1 MKTVS
6 KENLL
11 RAQAI
16 GSVCGGGSSMSKV
29 KIVSNPYRRSTVFLS
44 WDGEAWNPVDSV
56 NNPNSQ
62 LLSRQFSEGFFP
74 FKSTQ
79 IVEVILSEYGGG
91 APIEIEFEGPDD
103 EWAELVGA
111 CDEAGFSGRV
121 ALTRGSRTLANA
133 RDILPFVRDEFDG
146 VYPIIAGQTDG
157 RFKAQELL
165 RKFRDAS
172 SDVVPICVVGNYS
185 SGKSTF
191 INALIGAELLPSS
204 DRPLTARVFRIER
217 SDQSDRASITLD
229 YSGGSLRFWFGEKG
243 VDIDSPASSGQLAEE
258 VSACVRS
265 DDAAPVIDRV
275 RKALTV
281 INKYKP
287 APEEGLGD
295 LVEVRAPFR
304 EDGWMRDKKLVIF
317 DTPGSNSNSNARHLE
332 VLKEAMR
339 GMSDGLPIYVTEYSS
354 LDSNDNAELYDEIRE
369 IEALDER
376 FAMVV
381 VNKADTADL
390 PEDNQSQEMAE
401 YVLNTPVVRNL
412 YAHGVYYVSS
422 IMGLGAKTGGDFA
435 DRHYDRCFR
444 QLLSSYDDPEDRY
457 YTRLYRYDLM
467 PRQLQKKA
475 LVEAEGCSN
484 HILANS
490 GLFCVQRGIEDF
502 ATKYSVYNK
511 CSQSDA
517 LLHELIEDTDEALE
531 GVAERVEESRRLG
544 QDDLDA
550 SKGTCLNNLREESAS
565 LRTAAIDGYLPYMN
579 ERNYLEEASL
589 NSNLLRLWE
598 KDFSETRQNETGVG
612 EKGRMA
618 AASRAAVGS
627 KLRERAASMLDSR
640 DLLGLGSLVAS
651 FANDV
656 TKALESH
663 SEEMDARREAD
674 RAVSEDLLGM
684 IRGHFD
690 AELGRAIVKVEQRS
704 REYWGRR
711 SEEARA
717 ALLGLIS
724 NGEGIDEDRRDMLR
738 DIIIDFRP
746 LSLSDSVPEIKEIR
760 NPFDPNKLWKAPI
773 TIQHNLELSR
783 RVSRWRSA
791 VEPAHEDSYTTW
803 LNELTDKLA
812 ENIVDLNP
820 ELKRKLD
827 FIKQNEREL
836 ADLQVKRDRLRRA
849 EERVSSFMSWRGED

>member
-1 MKTVS
+1 
-6 KENLL
+6 
-11 RAQAI
+11 
-16 GSVCGGGSSMSKV
+16 MSKV
-29 KIVSNPYRRSTVFLS
+29 KIVSNPYRHSTIFLS
-44 WDGEAWNPVDSV
+44 WDEGTWNPVDSA

-62 LLSRQFSEGFFP
+62 LLSKQFSEGFFP

-79 IVEVILSEYGGG
+79 IVEVILSEYGGEE
-91 APIEIEFEGPDD
+91 PVEVEFEGPDD

-111 CDEAGFSGRV
+111 CDEAGLSGRV

-146 VYPIIAGQTDG
+146 VYPIIAGQADG
-157 RFKAQELL
+157 RPETQELL

-172 SDVVPICVVGNYS
+172 SDVVPVCVVGNYS

-217 SDQSDRASITLD
+217 SDQSDRASIALD
-229 YSGGSLRFWFGEKG
+229 CSGGSLRLWFGEKG
-243 VDIDSPASSGQLAEE
+243 VDIDSPASPCPLAEE
-258 VSACVRS
+258 VAACIQS
-265 DDAAPVIDRV
+265 DDASPVVDRT
-275 RKALTV
+275 RKALTI
-281 INKYKP
+281 INKYKST
-287 APEEGLGD
+287 PEEGLGD

-304 EDGWMRDKKLVIF
+304 EDGWMRGKKLVIF

-390 PEDNQSQEMAE
+390 PEDDQPQEMAE
-401 YVLNTPVVRNL
+401 YVLSTPVVRNL

-467 PRQLQKKA
+467 PRQLRKRA
-475 LVEAEGCSN
+475 LAEAEGSSN
-484 HILANS
+484 HVLANS

-517 LLHELIEDTDEALE
+517 LLRELIENTDEVLDD
-531 GVAERVEESRRLG
+531 VAERVEEGRRLG

-550 SKGTCLNNLREESAS
+550 SKGACLSNLRGESAS
-565 LRTAAIDGYLPYMN
+565 LRAAAIEGYLPHMN
-579 ERNYLEEASL
+579 ERDFLEGATL
-589 NSNLLRLWE
+589 NSDLLSAWE
-598 KDFSETRQNETGVG
+598 RGFSETRQNETGVD
-612 EKGRMA
+612 EKGRAA

-627 KLRERAASMLDSR
+627 KLRERATSMFDSR

-656 TKALESH
+656 AKALESH
-663 SEEMDARREAD
+663 SEEVGARKEAD
-674 RAVSEDLLGM
+674 RAVSEDLLER
-684 IRGHFD
+684 IREHFD
-690 AELGRAIVKVEQRS
+690 SELSRVIVEVERRS
-704 REYWGRR
+704 REYWVRC
-711 SEEARA
+711 SEEARE

-724 NGEGIDEDRRDMLR
+724 NGEGIDEDRRGMLR
-738 DIIIDFRP
+738 DIIIDFHP

-791 VEPAHEDSYTTW
+791 VEPAHEDSFTAW

-827 FIKQNEREL
+827 FIRQNEREL

-849 EERVSSFMSWRGED
+849 EERVSSLMSWRGED

>member
-1 MKTVS
+1 
-6 KENLL
+6 
-11 RAQAI
+11 
-16 GSVCGGGSSMSKV
+16 MSKV
-29 KIVSNPYRRSTVFLS
+29 KIVSNPYRCSTIFLS
-44 WDGEAWNPVDSV
+44 WDGETWNLVDFA

-62 LLSRQFSEGFFP
+62 LLNKQFSEGFFP

-91 APIEIEFEGPDD
+91 EPVEVEFEGPDD

-111 CDEAGFSGRV
+111 CDEAELSGRV
-121 ALTRGSRTLANA
+121 ALIRGSRTLANA
-133 RDILPFVRDEFDG
+133 RDILPFVRDEFDS
-146 VYPIIAGQTDG
+146 VYPIIAGQADG
-157 RFKAQELL
+157 RPETQELL

-172 SDVVPICVVGNYS
+172 SDVVPVCVVGNYS

-217 SDQSDRASITLD
+217 SDQTDRASVALD
-229 YSGGSLRFWFGEKG
+229 CSGGSLRLWFGEKG
-243 VDIDSPASSGQLAEE
+243 VDIDSPASPCLLTEE
-258 VSACVRS
+258 VAACIPPN
-265 DDAAPVIDRV
+265 DASPVTDRA
-275 RKALTV
+275 RKALTI

-304 EDGWMRDKKLVIF
+304 DDGWMRGKKLVIF

-369 IEALDER
+369 IDALDER

-390 PEDNQSQEMAE
+390 PEDDQSREMAE
-401 YVLNTPVVRNL
+401 YVLGTPVVRNL

-422 IMGLGAKTGGDFA
+422 IMGLGAKTGGNFA

-444 QLLSSYDDPEDRY
+444 QLLSSYDDPKDRY

-467 PRQLQKKA
+467 PRQLQKRA
-475 LVEAEGCSN
+475 LAEAEGSSN
-484 HILANS
+484 HVLANS

-517 LLHELIEDTDEALE
+517 LLHELIENTDEALE
-531 GVAERVEESRRLG
+531 DVAERVEEGRRLG

-550 SKGTCLNNLREESAS
+550 SKGACLSNLRGESAS
-565 LRTAAIDGYLPYMN
+565 LRAAAIDGYLPHMN
-579 ERNYLEEASL
+579 ERDYLEGATL
-589 NSNLLRLWE
+589 NADLLRTWE
-598 KDFSETRQNETGVG
+598 RSFSETRQNETGVD
-612 EKGRMA
+612 EKGRAA

-627 KLRERAASMLDSR
+627 KLRERAASMFDSR

-656 TKALESH
+656 TKAFESH
-663 SEEMDARREAD
+663 SEEMNARREAD
-674 RAVSEDLLGM
+674 RAVSDDLLER
-684 IRGHFD
+684 IREHFD
-690 AELGRAIVKVEQRS
+690 SELGRAIVEVERRS
-704 REYWGRR
+704 REYWVQC

-724 NGEGIDEDRRDMLR
+724 NGEGINEERRDMLR
-738 DIIIDFRP
+738 NIIIDFRP
-746 LSLSDSVPEIKEIR
+746 LSLSDSVPEIMEIR

-791 VEPAHEDSYTTW
+791 VEPAHEDSFTTW

-827 FIKQNEREL
+827 FIRQNEREL

>member
-1 MKTVS
+1 
-6 KENLL
+6 
-11 RAQAI
+11 
-16 GSVCGGGSSMSKV
+16 MSKV
-29 KIVSNPYRRSTVFLS
+29 KIVSNPYRRSTTFYS
-44 WDGEAWNPVDSV
+44 WSGEAWVPVDSE

-62 LLSRQFSEGFFP
+62 LLSKQFSEGFFP

-79 IVEVILSEYGGG
+79 IVEVILSEYAGEGHV
-91 APIEIEFEGPDD
+91 EVEFEGPDD

-121 ALTRGSRTLANA
+121 ALARGSRTLANA

-146 VYPIIAGQTDG
+146 VYSIIAGQADG
-157 RFKAQELL
+157 SPETQELL

-172 SDVVPICVVGNYS
+172 SDVVPVCVVGNYS

-229 YSGGSLRFWFGEKG
+229 YSGGPLRLWFGEKG
-243 VDIDSPASSGQLAEE
+243 VDIDSPAPSCPLAGE
-258 VSACVRS
+258 VASCIQP
-265 DDAAPVIDRV
+265 DDASPVVDRA

-281 INKYKP
+281 INKYKSV
-287 APEEGLGD
+287 PEERLGD

-304 EDGWMRDKKLVIF
+304 EDGWMRGKKLVIF

-390 PEDNQSQEMAE
+390 PEDDQSQEMAE

-412 YAHGVYYVSS
+412 YAHGVYFVSS
-422 IMGLGAKTGGDFA
+422 IMGLGAKTSGDFA

-467 PRQLQKKA
+467 PRQLQKRA
-475 LVEAEGCSN
+475 LAEAERSSN
-484 HILANS
+484 HVLANS

-517 LLHELIEDTDEALE
+517 LLHELIENTDEALE
-531 GVAERVEESRRLG
+531 DVAERVEESRRLG

-550 SKGTCLNNLREESAS
+550 SKGACLSNLRGESAS
-565 LRTAAIDGYLPYMN
+565 LRAAAIEGYLSHMN
-579 ERNYLEEASL
+579 ERDYLENAAL
-589 NSNLLRLWE
+589 NSDLLRTWE
-598 KDFSETRQNETGVG
+598 RSFSETRQNEVGVDQ
-612 EKGRMA
+612 KGRAA

-627 KLRERAASMLDSR
+627 KLRERATSMLDSR

-674 RAVSEDLLGM
+674 RAVSEDLLER
-684 IRGHFD
+684 IREHFD
-690 AELGRAIVKVEQRS
+690 SELGRAIVEVEQRS
-704 REYWGRR
+704 REYWGQR

-738 DIIIDFRP
+738 NIIIDFRP
-746 LSLSDSVPEIKEIR
+746 LSLSDSVPEIMEIR

-849 EERVSSFMSWRGED
+849 EGRVSSFMSWRGED

>member
-1 MKTVS
+1 
-6 KENLL
+6 
-11 RAQAI
+11 
-16 GSVCGGGSSMSKV
+16 MSKV
-29 KIVSNPYRRSTVFLS
+29 KIVSNPYRRSTSFLS
-44 WDGEAWNPVDSV
+44 WNGETWISVDSA

-62 LLSRQFSEGFFP
+62 LLSKQFSEGFFP
-74 FKSTQ
+74 FKSAQ
-79 IVEVILSEYGGG
+79 VVEVILSEYGGRDST
-91 APIEIEFEGPDD
+91 EIEFEGPDD

-111 CDEAGFSGRV
+111 CSETELNERV
-121 ALTRGSRTLANA
+121 TLSRGSRTLANA
-133 RDILPFVRDEFDG
+133 RDILPFVRDEFES
-146 VYPIIAGQTDG
+146 VYSIIAGQADG
-157 RFKAQELL
+157 RPETQELL

-172 SDVVPICVVGNYS
+172 SDVVPVCVVGNYS

-191 INALIGAELLPSS
+191 INALIGSELLPSS

-229 YSGGSLRFWFGEKG
+229 YSGGSLRLWFGEKG
-243 VDIDSPASSGQLAEE
+243 VDIDSPASTCPLADE
-258 VSACVRS
+258 VAACVQP
-265 DDAAPVIDRV
+265 DDASPVVDRA

-281 INKYKP
+281 INKYKS

-304 EDGWMRDKKLVIF
+304 GDGWMRDKRLVIF
-317 DTPGSNSNSNARHLE
+317 DTPGSNSNSNAQHLE

-390 PEDNQSQEMAE
+390 PEDDQSQEMAE

-444 QLLSSYDDPEDRY
+444 QLLSSYDDPDDRY

-467 PRQLQKKA
+467 PRQLRKRA
-475 LVEAEGCSN
+475 LSEADGCPN
-484 HILANS
+484 HVLANS

-511 CSQSDA
+511 CSRSDD
-517 LLHELIEDTDEALE
+517 LLHELIESTDEALE
-531 GVAERVEESRRLG
+531 DVAQRVEESRRLG

-550 SKGTCLNNLREESAS
+550 SKGACLGNLRDESVS
-565 LRTAAIDGYLPYMN
+565 LRDAAVEGYLPHMN
-579 ERNYLEEASL
+579 GRDYLESATL
-589 NSNLLRLWE
+589 NSELLRAWE
-598 KDFSETRQNETGVG
+598 KDFSETRQDEAGVD
-612 EKGRMA
+612 EKGRAA
-618 AASRAAVGS
+618 AASLAAVGS
-627 KLRERAASMLDSR
+627 KLRERATSMLDSR

-656 TKALESH
+656 TKAFESH

-674 RAVSEDLLGM
+674 RAVSEDLLEK
-684 IRGHFD
+684 IREHFD
-690 AELGRAIVKVEQRS
+690 CELGRAIAEVEQCS
-704 REYWGRR
+704 REYWCQRA
-711 SEEARA
+711 EEARA
-717 ALLGLIS
+717 ALLSLIS
-724 NGEGIDEDRRDMLR
+724 NGAGIDEGRRGMLR

-746 LSLSDSVPEIKEIR
+746 LSLSDSVPEIMEIR

-791 VEPAHEDSYTTW
+791 VEPAHEDSFTTW

-836 ADLQVKRDRLRRA
+836 AELQVKRDRLRRA

>member
-1 MKTVS
+1 
-6 KENLL
+6 
-11 RAQAI
+11 
-16 GSVCGGGSSMSKV
+16 MSKV
-29 KIVSNPYRRSTVFLS
+29 KIVSNPYRRSTLFFS
-44 WDGEAWNPVDSV
+44 WDGGTWNPVDSA

-62 LLSRQFSEGFFP
+62 LLSKQFSEGFFP
-74 FKSTQ
+74 FKSAK
-79 IVEVILSEYGGG
+79 IVKVILSEYGGEE
-91 APIEIEFEGPDD
+91 PVEVEFEGPDD
-103 EWAELVGA
+103 EWKELVDA
-111 CDEAGFSGRV
+111 CDEAGLSGRV
-121 ALTRGSRTLANA
+121 ALARGSRTLANA

-146 VYPIIAGQTDG
+146 VYSIIAGQADG
-157 RFKAQELL
+157 SPETQKLL

-172 SDVVPICVVGNYS
+172 SDVVPVCVVGNYS

-467 PRQLQKKA
+467 PRQLRKKA

>member
-1 MKTVS
+1 
-6 KENLL
+6 
-11 RAQAI
+11 
-16 GSVCGGGSSMSKV
+16 MSKV

>member
-16 GSVCGGGSSMSKV
+16 GSVWGGSSMSKV

-690 AELGRAIVKVEQRS
+690 AELGRAIVEVEQRS
-704 REYWGRR
+704 REYWNRR